1 MLGQEL
7 VNYGC
12 RVTIA
17 TIPYYRTRV
26 EGTGLLFRSIRPD
39 LDPTDAR
46 LIRSCEDLRRGPEVL
61 YRQIV
66 LPELGDCRAENSEG
80 STESRT
86 RSIFRMQQFLRTGKN
101 REQKV
106 NEKIT
111 AVNL

>member
-1 MLGQEL
+1 MGQ
-7 VNYGC
+7 
-12 RVTIA
+12 
-17 TIPYYRTRV
+17 
-26 EGTGLLFRSIRPD
+26 
-39 LDPTDAR
+39 
-46 LIRSCEDLRRGPEVL
+46 SCCINVQNPS
-61 YRQIV
+61 
-66 LPELGDCRAENSEG
+66 LGDCRAENSEG